1 MRTRARASVFLR
13 HSLLCCL
20 SVETFPW
27 DLKLQFLISTG
38 SFLFGPDV
46 GRQAVNSR
54 RQGKATEAAAVTK
67 KKGRGGLLACFYFF
81 KKGQSTFSVL
91 HEVSRLGFIH
101 IDTC

>member
-1 MRTRARASVFLR
+1 M
-13 HSLLCCL
+13 
-20 SVETFPW
+20 
-27 DLKLQFLISTG
+27 
-38 SFLFGPDV
+38 